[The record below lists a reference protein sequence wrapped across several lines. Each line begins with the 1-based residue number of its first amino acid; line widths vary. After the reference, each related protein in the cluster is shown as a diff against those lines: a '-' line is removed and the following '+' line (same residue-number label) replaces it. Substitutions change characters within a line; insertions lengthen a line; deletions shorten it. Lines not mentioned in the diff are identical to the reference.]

1 MNRPGYKKPFG
12 IYKDVSAGEELI
24 VKDGWVKGSLILTQF
39 DIYNIGEAIIHL
51 RINESDELIT
61 LQPNEGYQ
69 MLDCPV
75 YSCICIENG
84 KVQASGIY

>member
-1 MNRPGYKKPFG
+1 MTRQGYKKPFG
-12 IYKDVSAGEELI
+12 IYKEVSAGEELI

-39 DIYNIGEAIIHL
+39 DIYNIGETIIRL

-69 MLDCPV
+69 MLDYPV
-75 YSCICIENG
+75 YSCICIESG
-84 KVQASGIY
+84 KIQASGIY

>member
-1 MNRPGYKKPFG
+1 MTRQGYKKPFG
-12 IYKDVSAGEELI
+12 IYKTVSAGEELI

-39 DIYNIGEAIIHL
+39 DIYNIGTSTIRL

-69 MLDCPV
+69 MLDYPV
-75 YSCICIENG
+75 YSCICIESG
-84 KVQASGIY
+84 KIQASGMY

>member
-1 MNRPGYKKPFG
+1 MTRPGYKKPFG
-12 IYKDVSAGEELI
+12 IYKDVTAGEELI

-39 DIYNIGEAIIHL
+39 DIYNIGETIIRL

-69 MLDCPV
+69 MLDYPV
-75 YSCICIENG
+75 YSCICIESG
-84 KVQASGIY
+84 KIQASGIY

>member
-1 MNRPGYKKPFG
+1 MTRQGYKKPFG
-12 IYKDVSAGEELI
+12 IYKTVNAGEELI
-24 VKDGWVKGSLILTQF
+24 VKNGWVKGSLILTQF
-39 DIYNIGEAIIHL
+39 DIYNIGEDIIHL

-69 MLDCPV
+69 MLNCPV

-84 KVQASGIY
+84 KIQASGLY

>member
-1 MNRPGYKKPFG
+1 MTRQGYKKPFG
-12 IYKDVSAGEELI
+12 IYKDVTAGEELI

-39 DIYNIGEAIIHL
+39 DIYNIGETIIRL

-69 MLDCPV
+69 MLDYPV
-75 YSCICIENG
+75 YSCICIESG
-84 KVQASGIY
+84 KIQASGIY

>member
-1 MNRPGYKKPFG
+1 MTRQGYKKPFG
-12 IYKDVSAGEELI
+12 IYKDVTAGEELI

-39 DIYNIGEAIIHL
+39 DIYNIGETIIRL

-69 MLDCPV
+69 MLDYPV

-84 KVQASGIY
+84 KIQASGIY

>member
-1 MNRPGYKKPFG
+1 MTRQGYKKPFG
-12 IYKDVSAGEELI
+12 IYKDVGAEEELV

-39 DIYNIGEAIIHL
+39 DIYNIGETIIHL

-69 MLDCPV
+69 MLDYPI
-75 YSCICIENG
+75 YSCICVESG
-84 KVQASGIY
+84 KIQASGIY

>member
-1 MNRPGYKKPFG
+1 MTRPGYKKPLG
-12 IYKDVSAGEELI
+12 IYKTVSAGEELI

-39 DIYNIGEAIIHL
+39 DIYNIGTSTIRL

-69 MLDCPV
+69 MLDYPV
-75 YSCICIENG
+75 YSCICIESG
-84 KVQASGIY
+84 KIQASGMY

>member
-1 MNRPGYKKPFG
+1 MTRPGYKKPFG
-12 IYKDVSAGEELI
+12 IYKTVSAGEEII

-39 DIYNIGEAIIHL
+39 DIYNIGTSTIRL

-69 MLDCPV
+69 MLDYPV
-75 YSCICIENG
+75 YSCICIESG
-84 KVQASGIY
+84 KIQASGMY

>member
-1 MNRPGYKKPFG
+1 MTRPGYKKPFG
-12 IYKDVSAGEELI
+12 IYKTVSAGEELI

-39 DIYNIGEAIIHL
+39 DIYNIGTSTIRL

-69 MLDCPV
+69 MLDYPV
-75 YSCICIENG
+75 YSCICIESG
-84 KVQASGIY
+84 KIQASGMY

>member
-1 MNRPGYKKPFG
+1 MTRPGYKKPFG
-12 IYKDVSAGEELI
+12 IYKTVSAGEELI

-39 DIYNIGEAIIHL
+39 DIYNIGTSTIRL

-69 MLDCPV
+69 MLDYPV
-75 YSCICIENG
+75 YSCICIESG
-84 KVQASGIY
+84 KIQASGLY